1 MKKRIVKKKAMNF
14 LRGNWKQVKC
24 REDSG
29 YGWNGEV
36 TKVFAILHPAVEHEV
51 RELARSRFGW
61 DGCHWDDPLVVD
73 ILDPNDSNDENT
85 IIIEE

>member
-1 MKKRIVKKKAMNF
+1 MKKRIIKKKAMNF

-24 REDSG
+24 REEGG
-29 YGWNGEV
+29 YGRNGEV

-51 RELARSRFGW
+51 RKLARSRFSW
-61 DGCHWDDPLVVD
+61 NGCHWDNPLIVD
-73 ILDPNDSNDENT
+73 ILDPNDFDDENT